1 MSSHSRPCYQN
12 LSQYTQNGSNPI
24 MAPIKVETKPQI
36 FTQFTPHNFSQ
47 NDYRMHMN
55 MMLMKVGNSN
65 IRKNIYVG
73 YATYSDII
81 CNSEYIDD
89 YDHSAS
95 IPNSGSASIPNSGSA
110 SIPNSGSASIPNSGS
125 SSYSGSASIPNS
137 GSVLYN
143 INPRNVF
150 AKGFN
155 DVSI

>member
-65 IRKNIYVG
+65 MRKNIYVG

-81 CNSEYIDD
+81 CDSEYIDD
-89 YDHSAS
+89 YDDSAS
-95 IPNSGSASIPNSGSA
+95 YSGSASIPNSGSA
-110 SIPNSGSASIPNSGS
+110 SYSGSASIPNSGS
-125 SSYSGSASIPNS
+125 ASYSGSASIPNS